1 MRIKL
6 NAVVSALVGMVLAT
20 SCTSASTTTITS
32 TLTQT
37 VTTGS
42 TVTET
47 VTPPLATSESRI
59 ANGFEF
65 GVTVSNTHPRL
76 GETVIINAKLLNL
89 YNTTT
94 PIDRIFGDIVLQIAD
109 GQGNIVWKEIKEHP
123 PVPTTTPAP
132 PAGTGYKWD
141 FTRTWIAGGNYRVP
155 ATGTYTPVLPLV
167 AGNYILSA
175 ETIFGLAVT
184 PIQITVAD

>member
-1 MRIKL
+1 M
-6 NAVVSALVGMVLAT
+6 ALAA
-20 SCTSASTTTITS
+20 SCTPTQTTTITS

-37 VTTGS
+37 VTAGS

-65 GVTVSNTHPRL
+65 GVTVSNVHPRL
-76 GETVIINAKLLNL
+76 GESVIINAKLLNL

-94 PIDRIFGDIVLQIAD
+94 PVDRIYGDIVLQIAD
-109 GQGNIVWKEIKEHP
+109 GQGNIVWKEIKDHP

-132 PAGTGYKWD
+132 PVTTGFKWD
-141 FTRTWIAGGNYRVP
+141 FTGTWTAGGKYVIP
-155 ATGTYTPVLPLV
+155 TTGTYTPVLPLT
-167 AGNYILSA
+167 AGIYTLSA
-175 ETIFGLAVT
+175 STIFGLAAT
-184 PIQITVAD
+184 PIQIAVSD